1 MAWYGMVWY
10 CIVLFWPLSK
20 RLARLTDA
28 YSSTSTSI
36 TYTVVLTKKNRS
48 SQKKRRSTRYEK
60 IRYYYYCRIAR
71 GNVIYVMIIQ

>member
-1 MAWYGMVWY
+1 MTWHGMEWYG
-10 CIVLFWPLSK
+10 IVLFWPLSK

-36 TYTVVLTKKNRS
+36 TYTVLTKKNRS

-71 GNVIYVMIIQ
+71 GNVIYVIIIQ